1 MTLVMGW
8 PPRIRDNG
16 IGTAKMPIAVGAK
29 PKSTFTDP
37 IGLLID
43 CHRRIELFLAVLAQV
58 SAQARGGPLSREE
71 REAMETALRYF
82 REGAPKHT
90 ADEEETL
97 FPRLRSIERPDLRGM
112 LEKTDALE
120 DQHKEAERAH
130 AEIEQL
136 GRKWLAAGSLGL
148 ADRTRLSELLAELGD
163 LYRGHI
169 AVEEQE
175 VFPMAV
181 AVLPRSEL
189 EAIGREIA
197 TRRGLQRE

>member
-1 MTLVMGW
+1 ML
-8 PPRIRDNG
+8 
-16 IGTAKMPIAVGAK
+16 IAIGAK

-37 IGLLID
+37 IGSLTD

-82 REGAPKHT
+82 REGATKHT

-97 FPRLRSIERPDLRGM
+97 FPRLRSIEHRRELRAV
-112 LEKTDALE
+112 LEKADALE
-120 DQHKEAERAH
+120 DQHEEAKRGH

-136 GRKWLAAGSLGL
+136 GRKWLAAGSLAL
-148 ADRTRLSELLAELGD
+148 VDRTRFAELVAQLGD

-169 AVEEQE
+169 AVEERE

-181 AVLPRSEL
+181 AVLPHSEL
-189 EAIGREIA
+189 EAMGREIA
-197 TRRGLQRE
+197 ARRGLQRE

>member
-1 MTLVMGW
+1 
-8 PPRIRDNG
+8 
-16 IGTAKMPIAVGAK
+16 MPIAIGAK
-29 PKSTFTDP
+29 PKNTFTDP
-37 IGLLID
+37 IGSLTD

-58 SAQARGGPLSREE
+58 SAQARGGPLSRQE

-82 REGAPKHT
+82 REGATKHT

-97 FPRLRSIERPDLRGM
+97 FPRLRSIERPDLRAV
-112 LEKTDALE
+112 LEKVDALE
-120 DQHKEAERAH
+120 DQHEEAKRGH

-136 GRKWLAAGSLGL
+136 GRKWLAAGSLALVDG
-148 ADRTRLSELLAELGD
+148 TRFAELVAQLGD

-169 AVEEQE
+169 AVEERE

-189 EAIGREIA
+189 EAVCREIA
-197 TRRGLQRE
+197 ARRGL

>member
-1 MTLVMGW
+1 
-8 PPRIRDNG
+8 
-16 IGTAKMPIAVGAK
+16 MPVAIGAK
-29 PKSTFTDP
+29 PRSIFTDP
-37 IGLLID
+37 IGLLTD
-43 CHRRIELFLAVLAQV
+43 CHRRIELFLAVLAHV

-97 FPRLRSIERPDLRGM
+97 FPRLRSIEHRRELL
-112 LEKTDALE
+112 LEKADALE
-120 DQHKEAERAH
+120 DQHEEAKRGH
-130 AEIEQL
+130 TEIEQL
-136 GRKWLAAGSLGL
+136 GRKWLAAGSLAL
-148 ADRTRLSELLAELGD
+148 VDRMRFAQLLAEIGN

-189 EAIGREIA
+189 EAMGREIA
-197 TRRGLQRE
+197 ARRGLHTE

>member
-1 MTLVMGW
+1 
-8 PPRIRDNG
+8 
-16 IGTAKMPIAVGAK
+16 MPIAIGAK

-37 IGLLID
+37 IGSLTD

-58 SAQARGGPLSREE
+58 SAQARGGRLSREE

-82 REGAPKHT
+82 REGATKHT

-97 FPRLRSIERPDLRGM
+97 FPRLRSIERPDLRAV
-112 LEKTDALE
+112 LEKVDALE
-120 DQHKEAERAH
+120 DQHEEAKRGH

-136 GRKWLAAGSLGL
+136 GRKWLAAGSLAL
-148 ADRTRLSELLAELGD
+148 VDRTRFAELVAQLGD

-169 AVEEQE
+169 AVEERE

-189 EAIGREIA
+189 EAMGREIA
-197 TRRGLQRE
+197 ARRGLQRE

>member
-1 MTLVMGW
+1 
-8 PPRIRDNG
+8 
-16 IGTAKMPIAVGAK
+16 MPIAIGAK

-37 IGLLID
+37 IGSLTD

-82 REGAPKHT
+82 RAGATKHT

-97 FPRLRSIERPDLRGM
+97 FPRLRSIERPDLRAM
-112 LEKTDALE
+112 LEKVDALE
-120 DQHKEAERAH
+120 DQHEEAKRGH

-136 GRKWLAAGSLGL
+136 GRKWLAAGSLAL
-148 ADRTRLSELLAELGD
+148 VDRTRFAELVAQLRD
-163 LYRGHI
+163 LYRGNI
-169 AVEEQE
+169 AVEEQQ

-189 EAIGREIA
+189 EAMGREIA
-197 TRRGLQRE
+197 ARRGLQRE